1 MPWKQAS
8 VLPCQ
13 AFANGDHLAVLG
25 DTIVC
30 TGADAGATPR
40 TGPQGPMSVS
50 VYSAREGMVRN
61 LHGHARDVRC
71 VALDGDIVASGDCD
85 GVVRLWALASGAQL
99 SNPIT
104 ISNTASV
111 LDTSNPTLTQP

>member
-1 MPWKQAS
+1 MPWEQAS

-30 TGADAGATPR
+30 TGADAGAPPR

-50 VYSAREGMVRN
+50 IYSAHKGTLVRN

-71 VALDGDIVASGDCD
+71 VALDGDIVASGDCEG
-85 GVVRLWALASGAQL
+85 GV
-99 SNPIT
+99 
-104 ISNTASV
+104 SV
-111 LDTSNPTLTQP
+111 

>member
-1 MPWKQAS
+1 MERLSPSVAAFYTDVAVAGCPTAILLPMPWEQAS

-25 DTIVC
+25 DTVVC
-30 TGADAGATPR
+30 TGADAGAPPR

-50 VYSAREGMVRN
+50 IYSAHKGTLVRN

-71 VALDGDIVASGDCD
+71 VALDGDIVASGDCEG
-85 GVVRLWALASGAQL
+85 GV
-99 SNPIT
+99 
-104 ISNTASV
+104 SV
-111 LDTSNPTLTQP
+111 